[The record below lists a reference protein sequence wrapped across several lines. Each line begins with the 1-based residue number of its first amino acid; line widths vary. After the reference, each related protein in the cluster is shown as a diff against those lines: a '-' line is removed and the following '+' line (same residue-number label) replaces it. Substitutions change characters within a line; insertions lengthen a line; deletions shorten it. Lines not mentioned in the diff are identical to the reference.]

1 MKKRFYIILVL
12 PIVIAVASV
21 SASAASDPHEISDA
35 VEDAVGYESF
45 LEALPEECVSLL
57 EEYEIDLSSSAPA
70 PGLMQ
75 VIFLI
80 VARFFSLLSSYV
92 PLFSVGIVLIL
103 VLKLLS
109 SVAPGEGRTVEAL
122 GYLSVVSSG
131 VYSFAVIEELLAS
144 LTEVTEQTASFMTAA
159 LPVLSAARIWAGENA
174 GAATVSASFP
184 VVLTLMSS
192 AVSAL
197 YYPLCWFCYAASLS
211 GFVRGQLALRPVVSS
226 VKKICVR
233 GVEIL
238 SGLSVGV
245 FCVQRAASASAD
257 SLAVKGARFALI
269 RLLPLAGNAL
279 TDGLETVYSCGRSVS
294 GRVGV
299 VCVIA
304 VAILF
309 VTPCVLG
316 VFLVFLYSMLA
327 SVAAVLKVPLLEDFY
342 GDVKDTFAMMT
353 SFAVC
358 SLVVLSSGLLI
369 LSGG

>member
-1 MKKRFYIILVL
+1 MKNGFYIILFL
-12 PIVIAVASV
+12 PIVIALASV
-21 SASAASDPHEISDA
+21 SASAASDPYEVSD
-35 VEDAVGYESF
+35 VVREAVGYESF
-45 LEALPEECVSLL
+45 LEALPEECLDLL
-57 EEYEIDLSSSAPA
+57 EEYEIDLSSDTPA
-70 PGLMQ
+70 PGFMQ
-75 VIFLI
+75 VISLL
-80 VARFFSLLSSYV
+80 VARFFALLSNCV
-92 PLFSVGIVLIL
+92 PLFSVGIVLIF
-103 VLKLLS
+103 VLKILS
-109 SVAPGEGRTVEAL
+109 SVAPGEGRAVEAL
-122 GYLSVVSSG
+122 GYLAVISSG
-131 VYSFAVIEELLAS
+131 IYSFAVIEELLAS

-159 LPVLSAARIWAGENA
+159 LPVLSAARVWAGETA
-174 GAATVSASFP
+174 GSATVSASFP
-184 VVLTLMSS
+184 VVLTMMSS

-211 GFVRGQLALRPVVSS
+211 GFFRGQISLRPLVSS
-226 VKKICVR
+226 VKKICVK

-279 TDGLETVYSCGRSVS
+279 TDGLETVYACGRSVS

-304 VAILF
+304 VAVLF

-316 VFLVFLYSMLA
+316 VFLVFLYSTLA
-327 SVAAVLKVPLLEDFY
+327 SAAAVLRVPLLEDFY